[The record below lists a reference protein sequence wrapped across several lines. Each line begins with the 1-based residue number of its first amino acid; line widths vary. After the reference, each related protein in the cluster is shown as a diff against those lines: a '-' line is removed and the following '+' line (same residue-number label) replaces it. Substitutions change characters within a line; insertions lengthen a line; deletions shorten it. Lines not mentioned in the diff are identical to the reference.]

1 MCVCVC
7 VYERER
13 GREKAVSNALIPDC
27 SVTRLKLW
35 ESVTLSFVMLMS
47 VSVCVC
53 VQEVLAVD
61 TQVKRGSG
69 TAPAA
74 VMADTYKVKVTEL
87 TFCWEKPVA

>member
-1 MCVCVC
+1 MSLCVRVCLC

-47 VSVCVC
+47 VSVCMC

-69 TAPAA
+69 TDGMRAAPLPLLPSW
-74 VMADTYKVKVTEL
+74 L
-87 TFCWEKPVA
+87 TLTK